1 MRSSR
6 LRLILL
12 LFLILI
18 PAAVYLLW
26 PSDEGRIKR
35 LFKEGAEAVESKDVD
50 AVMSKVSYNY
60 RDDYGMT
67 YLYIKEIL
75 KRQFEMFSDI
85 KVEYEDLKIEV
96 SKDRALAELNVRVIA
111 TIGNETGYIIGDI
124 KTPLHLRFTLDKE
137 RTRWLIV
144 KTEGFDRLLQ

>member
-1 MRSSR
+1 MRRYR

-12 LFLILI
+12 LFLILV
-18 PAAVYLLW
+18 PAIVYLLW

-35 LFKEGAEAVESKDVD
+35 LFKEGAEAVESRDID

-67 YLYIKEIL
+67 YLYIKEML
-75 KRQFEMFSDI
+75 KRQFGMLSDI
-85 KVEYEDLKIEV
+85 EVEYEDLRIEV
-96 SKDRALAELNVRVIA
+96 SKDRASAELSVRVIA
-111 TIGNETGYIIGDI
+111 TVGNERGYIIGDI
-124 KTPLHLRFTLDKE
+124 KTPLRLRFTLDKE

-144 KTEGFDRLLQ
+144 KTEGFDKLLQ